1 MAAPTIQIN
10 ATQDYLLGAS
20 NSFTQSSNTRL
31 QGSNTI
37 AIYNGALPTVAAG
50 GITVQATNALNLSS
64 VNVLVNA
71 SNNIQLLTPSTICSG
86 DITAVTFNGAPLPT
100 SGNVTSTFTQL
111 NTNILS
117 NNPAISNDLKIRAA
131 NAIVLNDTG
140 ETTVSLGGSLEVTGP
155 ATGAVNI
162 QTVGFNSLNNFI
174 ALTAYNT
181 LDLLS
186 LSSLTVTGQS
196 SINLTS
202 SNINLYTPSTICS
215 GDIRAVTFNGLPLPT
230 SGGGGSVVSTYTQL
244 NTNILSNNPAI
255 GNDLLLRAANAI
267 VMGNNAGFVQISLG
281 DSLDIMGT
289 GGETNI
295 YSQVLNSLNSII
307 SFSAYNTLDLASVS
321 SLTVTGQSSINVT
334 SSNII
339 IDAPAI
345 DMGGAVNANCNAI
358 SNVGTFSRYLISTE
372 LPQPV
377 IQYEY
382 VSTAAAFSGA
392 VTITLPQRYTSV
404 NSYIPFAVVQND
416 VTTTFYVSTITRA
429 TFEIGW
435 SGYTGFS
442 DIIFSWN
449 TLGT

>member
-1 MAAPTIQIN
+1 M
-10 ATQDYLLGAS
+10 
-20 NSFTQSSNTRL
+20 
-31 QGSNTI
+31 
-37 AIYNGALPTVAAG
+37 
-50 GITVQATNALNLSS
+50 
-64 VNVLVNA
+64 
-71 SNNIQLLTPSTICSG
+71 
-86 DITAVTFNGAPLPT
+86 
-100 SGNVTSTFTQL
+100 
-111 NTNILS
+111 
-117 NNPAISNDLKIRAA
+117 
-131 NAIVLNDTG
+131 NDTG
-140 ETTVSLGGSLEVTGP
+140 ATSISLGGILDVQGGLGGT
-155 ATGAVNI
+155 NI
-162 QTVGFNSLNNFI
+162 QTNYFNSLNSYI
-174 ALTAYNT
+174 AFTAYNT

-230 SGGGGSVVSTYTQL
+230 SGGGGGGSVTSTFSTVF
-244 NTNILSNNPAI
+244 TNVLSNNPAI
-255 GNDLLLRAANAI
+255 GNDLLLKAENAI
-267 VMGNNAGFVQISLG
+267 VMGNDAGFVSISLG

-289 GGETNI
+289 SGETNI
-295 YSQVLNSLNSII
+295 YSGVLNSLNSII

-345 DMGGAVNANCNAI
+345 NMGGSVNANCNAI
-358 SNVGTFSRYLISTE
+358 SNVGAFSRFMISTN

-377 IQYEY
+377 IQYQY

-404 NSYIPFAVVQND
+404 TSYIPFAVVQND
-416 VTTTFYVSTITRA
+416 ATTTFYVSTITRA